1 MRLKRQKPS
10 SNERGV
16 IGSVASLI
24 WTMPLVTNENRARHA
39 ERLRLVVSKPRSS
52 QNKNN
57 ARTVRVL
64 SLTVRPSLPEPRPT
78 EVIGWPSLLL
88 RCMGRQLMP

>member
-24 WTMPLVTNENRARHA
+24 WTMPLVTNEIGRATPRGFA
-39 ERLRLVVSKPRSS
+39 SVASKPRSS

-64 SLTVRPSLPEPRPT
+64 SLTVRLSLPEPRPT

-88 RCMGRQLMP
+88 RAWVGN